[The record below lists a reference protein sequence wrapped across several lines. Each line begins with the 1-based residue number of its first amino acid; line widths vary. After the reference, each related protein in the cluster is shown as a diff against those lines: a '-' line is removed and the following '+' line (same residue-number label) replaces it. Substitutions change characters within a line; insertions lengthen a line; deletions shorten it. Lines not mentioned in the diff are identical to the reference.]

1 MALTPEEN
9 AAFYY
14 GNPPAKTDYLSYLNP
29 ANYNIFATRN
39 PAYEGLLG
47 ADQAQALS
55 RQSNVA
61 GLLGAAAA
69 LAQGMG
75 RSGPKR
81 SAIQN
86 IIGALGA
93 GYGASGQQ
101 YQQGLQNFSTIQQL
115 KANEDKQKAF
125 ADAAAKYP
133 ELAPLARIDPAK
145 FVEMVSQLEQQRPIA
160 DAYKQAYG
168 QRPAQPVSA
177 PVRTQADI
185 DYQNQ
190 LASVE
195 QETNLIRQQNAAR
208 EQEYL
213 KSLGVSGVVNKDI
226 YGQPVNV
233 AASAVPRAAGGAP
246 AVEVNQLDEFFAN
259 LYNQQNKPVA
269 QNQTIQPT
277 AAGAELY
284 PVPFE
289 GRQADIAKLEQAPLP
304 AIPARPALAAQPT
317 PQVNTQ
323 EQELRDQRDTL
334 LKVNSILSSKGTK
347 VANDEIRNNLEQIKS
362 LNTQIEQVAVTGIDL
377 SEFKNS
383 LPENFRGQ
391 VDNLDK
397 LAKKGIISGN
407 DVRLGMQDISNKA
420 AEYQQKLDDR
430 TNEVRRTSA
439 ELYPQTPLHK
449 LDQKQMARLN
459 AVLLQRDKEAR
470 RSGAAQIN
478 VGDKVLAGER
488 AKAQSKAEENAINAQ
503 NAASDIRA
511 IVDVL
516 KPYRGGAL
524 QDLAGSVGAY
534 LPGTQLEKLA
544 TSKQVAEAI
553 RSKLAPTFRVEGS
566 GATSDKDIQIF
577 LSAIP
582 SLFNTAQGRELI
594 ATYADKL
601 ATRSA
606 AAADIRAQLIENGT
620 WSVKRFQQELERAGL
635 NKVFTAEDLQNLNAA
650 QQSPAAGSTLPAD
663 VKRRY
668 GLQ

>member
-168 QRPAQPVSA
+168 QRPAQQIQPNAEQIAYQQNLEKYKQDLSGYNNQINQMFGVGTPISGDSVNVVAGSA
-177 PVRTQADI
+177 PVRE
-185 DYQNQ
+185 
-190 LASVE
+190 S
-195 QETNLIRQQNAAR
+195 
-208 EQEYL
+208 
-213 KSLGVSGVVNKDI
+213 
-226 YGQPVNV
+226 NV
-233 AASAVPRAAGGAP
+233 PLAAGT
-246 AVEVNQLDEFFAN
+246 VEIN
-259 LYNQQNKPVA
+259 
-269 QNQTIQPT
+269 
-277 AAGAELY
+277 
-284 PVPFE
+284 PVPEAFT
-289 GRQADIAKLEQAPLP
+289 GRYDASMPKAPVP
-304 AIPARPALAAQPT
+304 PALAAQPT

-323 EQELRDQRDTL
+323 EQALRDQKDVL
-334 LKVNSILSSKGTK
+334 LRVNANLSRVGTK
-347 VANDEIRNNLEQIKS
+347 AANDEIKNNLEQIKG
-362 LNTQIEQVAVTGIDL
+362 LDTQIQQVAVTGIDL

-397 LAKKGIISGN
+397 LVKKGIISGN
-407 DVRLGMQDISNKA
+407 DVRIGMQQIADKA

-430 TNEVRRTSA
+430 TNEVRRTA
-439 ELYPQTPLHK
+439 VELYPQTPLHQ
-449 LDQKQMARLN
+449 LNQDQMKRLN
-459 AVLLQRDKEAR
+459 LVIEQRAR
-470 RSGAAQIN
+470 ARGAAGAAN
-478 VGDKVLAGER
+478 LTVYGDKVLAGER

>member
-29 ANYNIFATRN
+29 ANYNVFATRN

-47 ADQAQALS
+47 QDQAQALS

-75 RSGPKR
+75 RGGPKR

-133 ELAPLARIDPAK
+133 DLAPLARIDPAK

-168 QRPAQPVSA
+168 QQPAQQAVPPISQDQIKYKQDVAKYGQDVSQYDQSLSKYKDQMSQMLGVAGPAADGGVAGVSPNVIPGTA
-177 PVRTQADI
+177 PVREPTA
-185 DYQNQ
+185 
-190 LASVE
+190 
-195 QETNLIRQQNAAR
+195 
-208 EQEYL
+208 
-213 KSLGVSGVVNKDI
+213 
-226 YGQPVNV
+226 PM
-233 AASAVPRAAGGAP
+233 AG
-246 AVEVNQLDEFFAN
+246 AVEMYPVDLGQG
-259 LYNQQNKPVA
+259 YNAGVPAAPVA
-269 QNQTIQPT
+269 PVAPT
-277 AAGAELY
+277 AL
-284 PVPFE
+284 VV
-289 GRQADIAKLEQAPLP
+289 
-304 AIPARPALAAQPT
+304 QPT

-323 EQELRDQRDTL
+323 EQALRNQKEVL
-334 LKVNSILSSKGTK
+334 LRVNSNLSKIGTK
-347 VANDEIRNNLEQIKS
+347 AANDEVKNNLEQIKN
-362 LNTQIEQVAVTGIDL
+362 LNTEIQQVAVAGIDL

-397 LAKKGIISGN
+397 LVKKGIISGN
-407 DVRLGMQDISNKA
+407 DVRIGMQQIADKA
-420 AEYQQKLDDR
+420 ADYQQKLTDY
-430 TNEVRRTSA
+430 TNDVRRTA
-439 ELYPQTPLHK
+439 KELYPVTPLDE
-449 LDQKQMARLN
+449 LNQDQMRRLN
-459 AVLLQRDKEAR
+459 LVIEQRAKAR
-470 RSGAAQIN
+470 GAAGATRLN

-488 AKAQSKAEENAINAQ
+488 AKSQSKAEDNAINAL
-503 NAASDIRA
+503 NAASDVRA

-534 LPGTQLEKLA
+534 LPGTKLEQLA
-544 TSKQVAEAI
+544 TAKQVAESI
-553 RSKLAPTFRVEGS
+553 RAKLAPSLRIEGS
-566 GATSDKDIQIF
+566 GSTSDKDLSIF

-582 SLFNTAQGRELI
+582 SLFNTAEGRELI
-594 ATYADKL
+594 ATYSDKL
-601 ATRSA
+601 AARSA

-620 WSVKRFQQELERAGL
+620 FTIRGFQQELQKAGL
-635 NKVFTAEDLQNLNAA
+635 ITVFTPEDLQRLNAA
-650 QQSPAAGSTLPAD
+650 KPSQTPGSSLPSD